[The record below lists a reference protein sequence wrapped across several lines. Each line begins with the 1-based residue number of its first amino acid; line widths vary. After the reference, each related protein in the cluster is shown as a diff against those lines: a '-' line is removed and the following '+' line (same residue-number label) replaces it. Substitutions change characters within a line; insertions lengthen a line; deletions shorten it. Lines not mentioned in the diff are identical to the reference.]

1 MKCASCNHL
10 FPLEP
15 AAPGMSLAGAALGL
29 LVLLL
34 GVGLIN
40 HSLTASLVIMA
51 IGGVMLPW
59 ALYQVAATM
68 KAVHPACPKC
78 GTALRVRPWSL

>member
-1 MKCASCNHL
+1 MKCSSCSHL
-10 FPLEP
+10 FQLEP
-15 AAPGMSLAGAALGL
+15 APGISLAGAALGI

-34 GVGLIN
+34 GVGLID

-51 IGGVMLPW
+51 IGGTMLAW
-59 ALYQVAATM
+59 ALYQVGTTMRAA
-68 KAVHPACPKC
+68 HPACPKC